1 MWQFYSSTCT
11 YPWYIILNFCI
22 IKYLFCLVIDL
33 QDNKFKVQKYKLFCV
48 LSFDDLY
55 IIKDACEQEIIN
67 ISWLEIKLHEYND
80 NVFYFIQG
88 TILVNNSDKP
98 LKWMFNLSEKCETLD
113 EGIFKF
119 THPSGVPF
127 VVMSGEESKG
137 IEGTLEPGKTQQ
149 ISVIFCPSMYSKF

>member
-1 MWQFYSSTCT
+1 MNIYKYFVICLLMIFIFFCMWTENDG
-11 YPWYIILNFCI
+11 YIT
-22 IKYLFCLVIDL
+22 VIGAER
-33 QDNKFKVQKYKLFCV
+33 N
-48 LSFDDLY
+48 
-55 IIKDACEQEIIN
+55 
-67 ISWLEIKLHEYND
+67 EYND
-80 NVFYFIQG
+80 IVFYFIQG

-149 ISVIFCPSMYSKF
+149 ISVIFCPSMYPKYFDTIITKYKKIYNVKVLHVGLFYNQKF

>member
-22 IKYLFCLVIDL
+22 IKYLFRLVIDL

-67 ISWLEIKLHEYND
+67 ISWLEIKLNEYCFWHCFL
-80 NVFYFIQG
+80 FYSGYNFGQQQWQA
-88 TILVNNSDKP
+88 
-98 LKWMFNLSEKCETLD
+98 LKMD
-113 EGIFKF
+113 
-119 THPSGVPF
+119 V
-127 VVMSGEESKG
+127 
-137 IEGTLEPGKTQQ
+137 
-149 ISVIFCPSMYSKF
+149 

>member
-1 MWQFYSSTCT
+1 M
-11 YPWYIILNFCI
+11 
-22 IKYLFCLVIDL
+22 
-33 QDNKFKVQKYKLFCV
+33 
-48 LSFDDLY
+48 SFDDLY

-67 ISWLEIKLHEYND
+67 ISWLEMKLNEYND
-80 NVFYFIQG
+80 IVFYFIQG

-149 ISVIFCPSMYSKF
+149 ISVIFCPSTYSKF